1 MTPKK
6 LLKAF
11 LLVFLCLFVVAC
23 SPISEPTGLSTE
35 QTLDIDGSYTSADDV
50 AAYLTEFGRLPDNF
64 ITKEEARELGWE
76 AEKGNL
82 HAVAP
87 NKSIGGDR
95 FSNREGL
102 LPEKQGRRYYECDIN
117 YNGGHRGAERLVY
130 SDDGLIFYTTDH
142 YASFI
147 EMEGT
152 V

>member
-1 MTPKK
+1 MTQKK

-64 ITKEEARELGWE
+64 ITKEEARELGWK

-95 FSNREGL
+95 FGNREGL